1 MQRPAHSQQT
11 WQDDPRNDFVV
22 LDLVDDPGAVVDGH
36 EVAVEHDQLGQLHAA
51 AALR

>member
-1 MQRPAHSQQT
+1 MQRPALSQQT

-36 EVAVEHDQLGQLHAA
+36 EMAVEDDQLGQLHAA